1 MISSI
6 NAYCLLGGLFMI
18 SGSGGLKE
26 RAVAGKPSVTRL
38 TQRSWME
45 LKPSGIPKT
54 EETKILT
61 TSPILEEIIY
71 LMKALKSN

>member
-1 MISSI
+1 
-6 NAYCLLGGLFMI
+6 MI

-45 LKPSGIPKT
+45 LKPSGIPKI

-61 TSPILEEIIY
+61 TSPMLEEIMY
-71 LMKALKSN
+71 LMKA